1 MSRPKPTPQQVAE
14 WVVDALLQVSNAPET
29 GDQDEFLRGLV
40 NLGSLAWYLAGPDT
54 RYINETWNVVMK
66 AYEK

>member
-1 MSRPKPTPQQVAE
+1 MSSPKPTPQQVAD
-14 WVVDALLQVSNAPET
+14 WVVAALLQISTAPET

-40 NLGSLAWYLAGPDT
+40 NLASLSWYLAGPDK
-54 RYINETWNVVMK
+54 RYVTATWEVILK